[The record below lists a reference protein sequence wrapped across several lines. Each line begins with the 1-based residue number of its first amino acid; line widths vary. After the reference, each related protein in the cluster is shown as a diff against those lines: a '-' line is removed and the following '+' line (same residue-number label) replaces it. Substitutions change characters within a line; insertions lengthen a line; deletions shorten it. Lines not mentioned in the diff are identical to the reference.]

1 MSFALRSTAAAAL
14 LALGAVGTAHAVAT
28 ASAEIGQVTITLIDL
43 DPLDGITPMLTFLS
57 EQSSS
62 YASVY
67 DGGTSTGDSDWAA
80 GFYMP
85 TSATA
90 IDVVGWGTGST
101 GAGGAQGAAEIAGS
115 PTAGV
120 YSQTSGQGY
129 FYGNFELTPWTGL
142 ILTTNYAAQAD
153 TSVGWVANDQT
164 EYAGGYTPMRLSGL
178 EPVGHR
184 RRLAVRQH
192 RRAHQRH
199 RLEGLR
205 APDPGRASS
214 SRRWRWRASRSRTAR
229 RSSTS
234 TWTRPCSTAAAA
246 MVRFLNLIAGEPEIA
261 RVPIMI
267 DSSKWEVIEA
277 GLKCIQGKGIVNS
290 ISAEGRRGRVPP
302 PGHAGAALRR
312 RRGGDGLRREGPG
325 RHLPAQDR
333 DLPRAYRLLVDEV
346 GFPPEDII
354 FDPNIF
360 AIATGIEEH
369 DNYAVDFIEATRWIK
384 QHLPGAK
391 VSGGVSNVSF
401 SFRGNDPVREAI
413 HTVFLY
419 HAIQAGHGHGHR
431 QRRHGGRLRRPGAE
445 LRERVEDVVLNR
457 RKTPASA

>member
-164 EYAGGYTPMRLSGL
+164 EYAGGYTQLSL
-178 EPVGHR
+178 EIVQSDGFD
-184 RRLAVRQH
+184 QH
-192 RRAHQRH
+192 Y
-199 RLEGLR
+199 
-205 APDPGRASS
+205 
-214 SRRWRWRASRSRTAR
+214 ASRNAFASYTWDGSQYVGFSDSASGQLRLTYANFSGDAQSGSYSATAYAYAQ
-229 RSSTS
+229 SSI
-234 TWTRPCSTAAAA
+234 AAA
-246 MVRFLNLIAGEPEIA
+246 IPEPGTYGLLL
-261 RVPIMI
+261 
-267 DSSKWEVIEA
+267 A
-277 GLKCIQGKGIVNS
+277 GLAGI
-290 ISAEGRRGRVPP
+290 
-302 PGHAGAALRR
+302 GAVVRR
-312 RRGGDGLRREGPG
+312 RRG
-325 RHLPAQDR
+325 
-333 DLPRAYRLLVDEV
+333 
-346 GFPPEDII
+346 
-354 FDPNIF
+354 
-360 AIATGIEEH
+360 
-369 DNYAVDFIEATRWIK
+369 
-384 QHLPGAK
+384 
-391 VSGGVSNVSF
+391 
-401 SFRGNDPVREAI
+401 
-413 HTVFLY
+413 
-419 HAIQAGHGHGHR
+419 
-431 QRRHGGRLRRPGAE
+431 
-445 LRERVEDVVLNR
+445 
-457 RKTPASA
+457 